1 MSKLH
6 DIDRKLLIFMST
18 TEKPSMNINEQ
29 YVLNVPRLSRAY
41 IQFKDTSEFKLDLG
55 VGNSEVT
62 WTKWVGT
69 CEMDKLLQYIKRF
82 GGNCVLTYTNDYRLI
97 FYDSAKNEVFRC
109 DEAPRSYQWY

>member
-18 TEKPSMNINEQ
+18 TEKPGMVINEQ

-41 IQFKDTSEFKLDLG
+41 IKFKDTSKFELDLG

-62 WTKWVGT
+62 WTKWAGT
-69 CEMDKLLQYIKRF
+69 CEMDKLLKYIKGL
-82 GGNCVLTYTNDYRLI
+82 GGDCVLTYTKYDSLI
-97 FYDSAKNEVFRC
+97 FYDSAKKEVFRC
-109 DEAPRSYQWY
+109 GEAPRSYRWY